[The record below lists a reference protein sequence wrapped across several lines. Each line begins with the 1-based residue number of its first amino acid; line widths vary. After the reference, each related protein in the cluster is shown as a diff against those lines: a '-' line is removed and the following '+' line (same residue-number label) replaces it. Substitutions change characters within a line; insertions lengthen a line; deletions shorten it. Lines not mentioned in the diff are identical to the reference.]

1 MRFRQVRLVGI
12 AVALL
17 LAVAPLP
24 ASAELPPGG
33 TFSDDNGSIHEPN
46 IEAIAAAQI
55 TAGCDQTGALFCP
68 NGAVTRAEMATF
80 LVRALGSTS
89 SSPYQGL
96 FSDVPDGQWY
106 TATVERLYELGVTTG
121 YSDGTFKPN
130 GFVSRAEL
138 AVFIVRAVGQGGS
151 LPLPQG
157 LFVDVP
163 IGEWFAPW
171 VEQML
176 NLGITQGCAFSPPT
190 YCPHAAVTRAEMA
203 TFLTRACGL
212 TPIVPPP
219 PPPPPPPVLPGEFAP
234 FTLSGSGSSVPGLT
248 IPGDKR
254 AILEISYS
262 GPSNFAIVSYG
273 PGDEYL
279 DLLVNEIGNYSG
291 RRPVNFSI
299 DQFNGPVR
307 YLEITASGSW
317 TINVLPPSHAHTE
330 WGGFGDDVVAITPSS
345 ANRPMSIIHNGSS
358 NFYVWSYSNTRRLDL
373 EVNEIGGFSGTV
385 LLDAGASYLEIGADG
400 SWGFTIG

>member
-1 MRFRQVRLVGI
+1 M
-12 AVALL
+12 
-17 LAVAPLP
+17 
-24 ASAELPPGG
+24 
-33 TFSDDNGSIHEPN
+33 
-46 IEAIAAAQI
+46 
-55 TAGCDQTGALFCP
+55 
-68 NGAVTRAEMATF
+68 
-80 LVRALGSTS
+80 
-89 SSPYQGL
+89 
-96 FSDVPDGQWY
+96 
-106 TATVERLYELGVTTG
+106 
-121 YSDGTFKPN
+121 
-130 GFVSRAEL
+130 SRA
-138 AVFIVRAVGQGGS
+138 VSGS
-151 LPLPQG
+151 RL
-157 LFVDVP
+157 
-163 IGEWFAPW
+163 
-171 VEQML
+171 
-176 NLGITQGCAFSPPT
+176 
-190 YCPHAAVTRAEMA
+190 
-203 TFLTRACGL
+203 
-212 TPIVPPP
+212 
-219 PPPPPPPVLPGEFAP
+219 GEFAP